1 MVDLVFMQRARR
13 IVAAL
18 VSAVVLTTSLGV
30 CLLAVGEQGH
40 SMPCCVTDEECS
52 ARLAAAPCCPP
63 GSVPTTAAQSP
74 AVAGPSPL
82 QKWAVPVEVAVA
94 QADGPIPSSA
104 AQAFG
109 LDRLK
114 LPHDPPYLRN
124 LSLLI

>member
-1 MVDLVFMQRARR
+1 MQRARR
-13 IVAAL
+13 IVAVL

-30 CLLAVGEQGH
+30 CLLAVGQQGH

-63 GSVPTTAAQSP
+63 GSVPTTAAQAP

-82 QKWAVPVEVAVA
+82 QKSPLPMAVVAA
-94 QADGPIPSSA
+94 QADGPILSSA
-104 AQAFG
+104 AEAFG
-109 LDRLK
+109 LDQLK